1 MGKEKIL
8 VTGGTGLLGSYL
20 LRALLLEK
28 KEVMALYRNHY
39 PLLLS
44 QAETDRINWVK
55 GDVLDVS
62 ALQDIMSGI
71 SQVYHCAGMVSFNP
85 ARVNDM
91 MKINVEGTANIVN
104 IALESGVQK
113 LVHVSSVSALGRKRN
128 HVTVNEKVKWD
139 EEANLSAYGNSKYQA
154 EMEVWRGISEGLDA
168 VIVNPT
174 IILGFSDWHK
184 GSSAMFKN
192 AFREFPWYTDGTS
205 GFVDAMD
212 VAQIMIQLME
222 SEISAERFILS
233 AENRSYKDIFSNM
246 ALAFGKKPPHKKAT
260 PFLSGLVWRM
270 EKIKNLLSSSDP
282 LLTRETAE
290 TAQMH
295 VAFDNSKILN
305 SLPGFR
311 FRSVD
316 ETISQYCRE
325 YLVKMEQLPQ

>member
-20 LRALLLEK
+20 LRALLLEN
-28 KEVMALYRNHY
+28 KEVRALYRNQY

-44 QAETDRINWVK
+44 QEEINRINWVK

-62 ALQDIMSGI
+62 ALQDTMSGI

-85 ARVNDM
+85 ARENDM
-91 MKINVEGTANIVN
+91 MKINVEGTANVVN
-104 IALESGVQK
+104 IALESGVEK

-128 HVTVNEKVKWD
+128 HVTVTEKAKWD
-139 EEANLSAYGNSKYQA
+139 EETNLSAYGNSKYQA

-174 IILGFSDWHK
+174 IILGYSNWHK

-212 VAQIMIQLME
+212 VAEIMIQLMK

-233 AENRSYKDIFSNM
+233 AENRSYKEIFSNM
-246 ALAFGKKPPHKKAT
+246 AIAFGKKPPHRKAN

-270 EKIKNLLSSSDP
+270 EKIKSLFSSSDP
-282 LLTRETAE
+282 LLTRETAQ
-290 TAQMH
+290 TAQTH
-295 VAFDNSKILN
+295 VVFDNSKILN

-311 FRSVD
+311 FRSID
-316 ETISQYCRE
+316 ESIAQYCRE
-325 YLVKMEQLPQ
+325 YLVKMV

>member
-1 MGKEKIL
+1 
-8 VTGGTGLLGSYL
+8 
-20 LRALLLEK
+20 
-28 KEVMALYRNHY
+28 
-39 PLLLS
+39 
-44 QAETDRINWVK
+44 
-55 GDVLDVS
+55 
-62 ALQDIMSGI
+62 
-71 SQVYHCAGMVSFNP
+71 MVSFNP
-85 ARVNDM
+85 ARVNEM
-91 MKINVEGTANIVN
+91 MKINVEGTANVVN

-128 HVTVNEKVKWD
+128 HVTVNETVKWD
-139 EEANLSAYGNSKYQA
+139 EEANLSAYGNSKYQG

-212 VAQIMIQLME
+212 VAKIMIQLME

-233 AENRSYKDIFSNM
+233 AENRSYKDVFSNM
-246 ALAFGKKPPHKKAT
+246 ALAFGKKPPHRKAN

-270 EKIKNLLSSSDP
+270 EKIKNIFSSSDP

-290 TAQMH
+290 TAQTH

-311 FRSVD
+311 FRSID
-316 ETISQYCRE
+316 ESIAQYCRE
-325 YLVKMEQLPQ
+325 YLVKMA